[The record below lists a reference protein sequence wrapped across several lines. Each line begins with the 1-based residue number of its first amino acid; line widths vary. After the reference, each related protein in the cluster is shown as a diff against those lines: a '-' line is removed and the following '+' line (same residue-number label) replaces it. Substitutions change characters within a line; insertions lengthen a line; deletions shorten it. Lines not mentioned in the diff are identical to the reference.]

1 MKKTNF
7 IFCAFLFLIMGA
19 ATAQNEVTIVDS
31 ILSGNIYRT
40 FRLYVPKSY
49 SVTTESSL
57 VLDLHGYT
65 SNAEQEQY
73 YSNFKSISD
82 TANFLIVY
90 PNGTKLPGTSTQFW
104 NAGLSSS
111 AVNDVA
117 FLSDLIDHIK
127 KKYTIDANRVYAC
140 GMSNGGFMS
149 HTLACALNYKIAAI
163 ASVTGSMFVSQYTTC
178 VPNRV
183 VPVLQIHGTADQ
195 TVPYIGNSSML
206 AVDTLM
212 KFWVKHNH
220 CDPVPVIDSVLDVN
234 KADSCTAVH
243 YIFKNGMQGA
253 TCELYKIIKG
263 GHTWPGALYKIG
275 VTNQDFNASEKIWQF
290 FRKYKL
296 SDMLTIPETKGEM
309 EIAMYPNPCID
320 KLNIEVLQL
329 TSVAI
334 VDVTGKVVL
343 RSTQSEIDVRDLAKG
358 LYFVHISTK
367 NGETVKR
374 LVK

>member
-7 IFCAFLFLIMGA
+7 IFCALLLVVLGA
-19 ATAQNEVTIVDS
+19 KAQTQVTIVDS
-31 ILSGNIYRT
+31 ILSGNIYRN
-40 FRLYVPKSY
+40 FRLYIPKSY
-49 SVTTESSL
+49 SVTTSSAL

-65 SNAEQEQY
+65 SNAEQEQV

-90 PNGTKLPGTSTQFW
+90 PNGTKTGGTSGDQFW
-104 NAGLSSS
+104 NAGISPTL
-111 AVNDVA
+111 VNDVA

-127 KKYTIDANRVYAC
+127 GKYTIDANRVYAC

-163 ASVTGSMFVSQYTTC
+163 ASVTGSMFVPQYSTC

-195 TVPYIGNSSML
+195 TVPYTGNSSMV
-206 AVDTLM
+206 AIDSLM
-212 KFWVKHNH
+212 KFWVKHDQ
-220 CDPVPVIDSVLDVN
+220 CDLIPVIDSVPDIN

-243 YIFKNGMQGA
+243 YVFKNGRQGS
-253 TCELYKIIKG
+253 TCELYKIIRG
-263 GHTWPGALYKIG
+263 GHSWPGALYKIA

-290 FRKYKL
+290 FSKYKL
-296 SDMLTIPETKGEM
+296 SDMLTVPEQEN
-309 EIAMYPNPCID
+309 ELDAAMYPNPCVD

-329 TSVAI
+329 TKVSI
-334 VDVTGKVVL
+334 FDVTGKVVL
-343 RSTQSEIDVRDLAKG
+343 QSTQSEIDVRDLAKG
-358 LYFVHISTK
+358 LYFVHITTK